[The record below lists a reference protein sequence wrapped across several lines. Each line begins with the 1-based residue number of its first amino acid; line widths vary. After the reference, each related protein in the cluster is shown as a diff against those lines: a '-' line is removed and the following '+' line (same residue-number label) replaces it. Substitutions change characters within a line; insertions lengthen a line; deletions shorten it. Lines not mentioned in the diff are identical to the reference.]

1 MRALSS
7 PVSQLLRATIPV
19 SHHLNFSVVLSPTTP
34 CRPTSLSLRLFVLAT
49 GFFLAAPFPVC
60 AHQVSKLRPSLA
72 GSLRHHAESSF
83 SRTDRQSRRRLLST
97 PPSGYFSPGD
107 AVAFGFRP
115 VKRLVERGL
124 TSFSDVRSGAR
135 ARTSSSAHWGHSGVR
150 TSRPHIGANRAPL
163 PRRQRLAD
171 EDVRAPPVL
180 RRTADGTPLPRRQRL
195 ADEGVRAPPVLP
207 DCRRSTAASTAA
219 APPVLRRS
227 ADASSAHWGH
237 SGVRTSRPHIGAS
250 GAPLP
255 RRQRLADEGVRAPT
269 CSLSECGRLVRTLG
283 QTEHRCLDGSGSR
296 TRASAP
302 HLFSVGVRTPRPHIG
317 GTVGCGRPVRTL
329 GQTEHRGRGVRAPP
343 RPAHDTM
350 RP

>member
-227 ADASSAHWGH
+227 ADASSAHWGKR
-237 SGVRTSRPHIGAS
+237 STAASTAAARGRGRP
-250 GAPLP
+250 
-255 RRQRLADEGVRAPT
+255 R
-269 CSLSECGRLVRTLG
+269 
-283 QTEHRCLDGSGSR
+283 
-296 TRASAP
+296 P

-317 GTVGCGRPVRTL
+317 ADGTPL
-329 GQTEHRGRGVRAPP
+329 P
-343 RPAHDTM
+343 R
-350 RP
+350 RQ